1 MKSAP
6 QAFVIGHP
14 IAHSRSPML
23 HGYWLKHYGIE
34 GAYDMRDVAPD
45 HLGDFFAELRA
56 HPYAGCNVTVP
67 HKAAAIPFLDEI
79 DTTAKAMGAINTVYW
94 KGDQLVGTN
103 ADAMGFMRNLDDR
116 CPDWA
121 EGASQAVVIGAG
133 GAARAAVYGLLGRG
147 LSVTLCNRTVEKA
160 VTLANF
166 FGGKVKGGK
175 VKAADLAYLP
185 DAMASADLLVNA
197 TSAGMVHQPNLELD
211 LSPLKASAVVC
222 DVVYV
227 PLETDL
233 LKQAKTRGHRTV
245 DGLGMLLH
253 QAVIGFELW
262 FGTKPEV
269 TPELRA
275 LIEADVR
282 AKTPGA

>member
-1 MKSAP
+1 MKPTP

-34 GAYDMRDVAPD
+34 GAYDMRDVLPEKLD
-45 HLGDFFAELRA
+45 EFFKELRA
-56 HPYAGCNVTVP
+56 RRYAGCNVTVP
-67 HKAAAIPFLDEI
+67 HKAAAIPFLDQI
-79 DTTAKAMGAINTVYW
+79 DATAKAMGAINTVYW

-121 EGASQAVVIGAG
+121 DGASEAVVMGAG
-133 GAARAAVYGLLGRG
+133 GAARAAVYGLLERG
-147 LSVTLCNRTVEKA
+147 LSVTICNRTEEKA
-160 VTLANF
+160 IALANF
-166 FGGKVKGGK
+166 FDSKA
-175 VKAADLAYLP
+175 KAADLSYLP
-185 DAMASADLLVNA
+185 DAMANADLLVNA

-233 LKQAKTRGHRTV
+233 LKQAKARGHRTV